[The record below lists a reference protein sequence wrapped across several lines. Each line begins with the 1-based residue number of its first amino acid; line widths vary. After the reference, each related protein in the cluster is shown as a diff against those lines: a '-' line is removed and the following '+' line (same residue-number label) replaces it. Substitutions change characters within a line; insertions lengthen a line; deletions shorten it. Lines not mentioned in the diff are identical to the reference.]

1 MEAAGKEIYTDSFY
15 RFMKHKEN
23 SCKKAAE
30 AIYQLLCPTS
40 VVDIG
45 CGTGEWLAHFKKCGA
60 SVVRGYD
67 GSYVAKEMLA
77 IAQEEFLP
85 CNLSENIQVDRK
97 YDLAVSLEVAEHLDA
112 CCADQLVANITGFSD
127 VVLFSAAIP
136 GQGGDG
142 HVNEQWQSY
151 WQAKFEGHGYVCL
164 DCVRNLFWKIEEL
177 DPYYK
182 QNAMLYVKKHQEAL
196 ISKLQSM
203 EKKIVSDLVHPV
215 TYLKYKENLELMA
228 WMLNDIGGGIWKG
241 FLKKRVSGHW
251 LSMAQ
256 EGLENAFITFVCR
269 RNAAFLLHGS
279 ENGLYRW

>member
-112 CCADQLVANITGFSD
+112 CCADQLVANITGFS
-127 VVLFSAAIP
+127 
-136 GQGGDG
+136 
-142 HVNEQWQSY
+142 
-151 WQAKFEGHGYVCL
+151 
-164 DCVRNLFWKIEEL
+164 
-177 DPYYK
+177 
-182 QNAMLYVKKHQEAL
+182 MLYCLVQQFRDREGMAMSMNNGRAIGRQNLKDTDMSAL
-196 ISKLQSM
+196 IA
-203 EKKIVSDLVHPV
+203 
-215 TYLKYKENLELMA
+215 Y
-228 WMLNDIGGGIWKG
+228 GIC
-241 FLKKRVSGHW
+241 SGK
-251 LSMAQ
+251 
-256 EGLENAFITFVCR
+256 
-269 RNAAFLLHGS
+269 
-279 ENGLYRW
+279 